1 MYWFHFWAREMKVDM
16 SSQVPVYTEIS
27 RKASRDIQ
35 LTNNVDQ
42 NHLKYKL
49 WTLSRHFWQK
59 YDFRSIMCL
68 KTRKIHNWGTSVGF
82 RGTYM
87 IKHPPKLGYCASFEG
102 SYIFPRAL
110 ELDIFNF
117 LLFGS
122 PLSGRGKEWTGSRS
136 SRLRIFGLLLVNSH
150 QRIPP
155 TEKSNEKC
163 LPKSADFGTFCALAP
178 WLMHSGTPEVPYLW
192 SQKDLRNLSISE
204 VRLFTY
210 HLKR

>member
-1 MYWFHFWAREMKVDM
+1 M
-16 SSQVPVYTEIS
+16 
-27 RKASRDIQ
+27 
-35 LTNNVDQ
+35 L
-42 NHLKYKL
+42 
-49 WTLSRHFWQK
+49 
-59 YDFRSIMCL
+59 
-68 KTRKIHNWGTSVGF
+68 
-82 RGTYM
+82 
-87 IKHPPKLGYCASFEG
+87 KHPPKLGYCASFEG

-136 SRLRIFGLLLVNSH
+136 SRLRIFGLLLENSY

-178 WLMHSGTPEVPYLW
+178 
-192 SQKDLRNLSISE
+192 
-204 VRLFTY
+204 
-210 HLKR
+210 